1 MVLVSESEV
10 AVGAGLLMAKV
21 RAPDVAPPG
30 EGFATVTE
38 TVPAVATSLAEIV
51 AVNWVLLT

>member
-1 MVLVSESEV
+1 M
-10 AVGAGLLMAKV
+10 AVGTALLMVKV
-21 RAPDVAPPG
+21 RAPDDPPPG
-30 EGFATVTE
+30 EGFSTVLE